1 MTHSIRD
8 SFLASATDDVTTI
21 VVCFQLIVYNA
32 EMAAKTVP
40 GMYVLR
46 TRPRSKI
53 THRNR
58 LVFLSLL
65 VLIVVTFS
73 FFQKTIAS
81 SVSLRSSSAM
91 SSTTTSSSIFSLLVT
106 ISFDSIEYKQQFL
119 KDFKPLADY
128 VKTMETDTLAYE
140 VLLSDSDPLKVL
152 ILERYRDKENAY
164 LKIHKSSVPFL
175 AFRPKLQAMQEKG
188 HVTISGNS
196 YIDSGVGFGDRLF
209 PPGDTSIH

>member
-1 MTHSIRD
+1 
-8 SFLASATDDVTTI
+8 
-21 VVCFQLIVYNA
+21 
-32 EMAAKTVP
+32 MAAKTVP
-40 GMYVLR
+40 GMYGLR
-46 TRPRSKI
+46 TRPRSKK

-58 LVFLSLL
+58 LIFLSLL

-106 ISFDSIEYKQQFL
+106 VSFDSIEYKQQFL

-128 VKTMETDTLAYE
+128 VKTIETDTLAYE
-140 VLLSDSDPLKVL
+140 VLLSDNDPLKVM

>member
-1 MTHSIRD
+1 
-8 SFLASATDDVTTI
+8 
-21 VVCFQLIVYNA
+21 
-32 EMAAKTVP
+32 MAAKTVP

-46 TRPRSKI
+46 TRPRSKL

-91 SSTTTSSSIFSLLVT
+91 SSTTTTSSSIFSLLVT

-140 VLLSDSDPLKVL
+140 VLLSDNDPLKVM

-175 AFRPKLQAMQEKG
+175 TFRPKLQAMQEKG

-209 PPGDTSIH
+209 PLGDTSIH

>member
-1 MTHSIRD
+1 
-8 SFLASATDDVTTI
+8 
-21 VVCFQLIVYNA
+21 
-32 EMAAKTVP
+32 MAAKTVP
-40 GMYVLR
+40 GKYVLR
-46 TRPRSKI
+46 TRPRSKM

-58 LVFLSLL
+58 LIFLSLL

-81 SVSLRSSSAM
+81 SVLLRSSAI
-91 SSTTTSSSIFSLLVT
+91 SSTITSSIFSLLVT
-106 ISFDSIEYKQQFL
+106 VSFDSIEYKQQFL

-128 VKTMETDTLAYE
+128 VKTIETDTLAYE
-140 VLLSDSDPLKVL
+140 VLLSDNDPLKVM
-152 ILERYRDKENAY
+152 ILERYKDKENAY

-188 HVTISGNS
+188 LVTISGNS

-209 PPGDTSIH
+209 PSGDTPIN

>member
-1 MTHSIRD
+1 
-8 SFLASATDDVTTI
+8 
-21 VVCFQLIVYNA
+21 
-32 EMAAKTVP
+32 MAAKTVP

-128 VKTMETDTLAYE
+128 VKTSETDTLAYE
-140 VLLSDSDPLKVL
+140 VLLSDNDPLKVM

>member
-1 MTHSIRD
+1 
-8 SFLASATDDVTTI
+8 
-21 VVCFQLIVYNA
+21 
-32 EMAAKTVP
+32 MAAKTVP
-40 GMYVLR
+40 GKYGLR
-46 TRPRSKI
+46 TRPRSKM
-53 THRNR
+53 THRNC

-81 SVSLRSSSAM
+81 SVSLRSSAM

-128 VKTMETDTLAYE
+128 VKTIETDTLAYE
-140 VLLSDSDPLKVL
+140 VLLSDNDPLKVM